1 MPPTV
6 DPACTSQ
13 YDGLD
18 EGADEAAGK
27 GTQKVVGGEE
37 AEEEKKREEDVGR
50 TLRGVWKEEEE
61 EEEKEVR
68 KRRTRRMLIN
78 WDILKINWEE
88 SLFSVRC

>member
-27 GTQKVVGGEE
+27 GTQQGVGGEE
-37 AEEEKKREEDVGR
+37 AEEEEKKREEEVGR
-50 TLRGVWKEEEE
+50 TFRGV
-61 EEEKEVR
+61 
-68 KRRTRRMLIN
+68 
-78 WDILKINWEE
+78 
-88 SLFSVRC
+88 